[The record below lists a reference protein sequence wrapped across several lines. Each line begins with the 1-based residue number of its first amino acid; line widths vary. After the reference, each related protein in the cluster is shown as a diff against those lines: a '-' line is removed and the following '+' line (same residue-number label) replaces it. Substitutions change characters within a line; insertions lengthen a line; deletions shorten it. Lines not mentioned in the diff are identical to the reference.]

1 MAIMQFEEKT
11 VETLKVGE
19 FALFTKTVSETDI
32 TLYAGI
38 SADFAPV
45 HMNEPF
51 GRETRFG
58 GRVAHPML
66 IGAMAG
72 GAIFRLLSPGAYP
85 IKREFQMEAPVYPG
99 DTVTIRAEVAAVD
112 QQSKRVSVEF
122 EAYNQ
127 KRELVLRGVSLE
139 GMDLAAEKSKGG
151 QC

>member
-11 VETLKVGE
+11 VDSLTRGD

-51 GRETRFG
+51 GQGTRFG

-66 IGAMAG
+66 TGAMVG
-72 GAIFRLLSPGAYP
+72 GAIFRLLSPGSYP

-99 DTVTIRAEVAAVD
+99 DTVTIRAEVAALD
-112 QQSKRVSVEF
+112 RDKKTVSVQF

-127 KRELVLRGVSLE
+127 KRELVLCGTSLE
-139 GMDLAAEKSKGG
+139 GMDLMDAEINRRE
-151 QC
+151 